1 MLNVFLTFAGICLCI
16 NGLTLYYSE
25 STQQEDRIC
34 SKDAAIVNLFTGVLG
49 FIVIHTMLNQPQ
61 MSVMDYSSAAYI
73 GLFALTYTWV
83 GINAFTGSNGRALGW
98 FSLLV
103 SMIALPVSL
112 ISFRTAHSTFEYWLS
127 ASWLAWAV
135 LWFMFF
141 ILLAKNKRIA
151 KPTGAVSFIQGI
163 STASLPA
170 LLGFWNVIQ

>member
-16 NGLTLYYSE
+16 NGLTLFYSE
-25 STQQEDRIC
+25 STNTERRIC
-34 SKDAAIVNLFTGVLG
+34 NKDAAVANLFTGILG
-49 FIVIHTMLNQPQ
+49 FVVIHTMISAPN

-83 GINAFTGSNGRALGW
+83 GMNAFTGSNGKALGW

-103 SMIALPVSL
+103 SIIAVPTAL
-112 ISFRTAHSTFEYWLS
+112 ISFNNAQSTFDYWQS
-127 ASWLAWAV
+127 ISWLAWAI

-141 ILLAKNKRIA
+141 VMLTKKKRIA
-151 KPTGAVSFIQGI
+151 KQTGAVSFIQGI
-163 STASLPA
+163 STATLPA